1 MPGELGNENTQNFVG
16 WYDRR
21 YRPTGE
27 WMLDEYGLMP
37 AMEKWRKDREKK
49 GMIDHVIDR
58 CHITNAGGTDEDQGS
73 QRDEG

>member
-1 MPGELGNENTQNFVG
+1 MPGELGNEDLQQGVG

-21 YRPTGE
+21 YPAHGE

-49 GMIDHVIDR
+49 GMIDRVLDKCKYIH
-58 CHITNAGGTDEDQGS
+58 GGGDEDQGIE
-73 QRDEG
+73 RGKG